1 MIALTLLCASGL
13 DSGSAFDG
21 AGVSARLLGL
31 LRALQPEQPAMALR
45 FVLGSLVAGL
55 GMYLVIGGF
64 LYRRYYVER
73 RDDAA
78 RWKCQPQRFPTER
91 LRRYDVRLGLANLSV
106 GSILSGLFAYYV
118 CAGGKTGVFLT
129 LRDPVSGQGHGL
141 AFAVLG
147 GLAYFLLTDLG
158 LYAAHRLFHRPRL
171 FRAIHRFHHRNTTPT
186 PFTAYAM
193 HPLEFLTYEAITIVP
208 LFFFPVHGAAVVL
221 TLLYSNYMALMQHSG
236 VRMSF
241 PLPWEPSTLF
251 HDDHHLHFH
260 VNYGQ
265 NLMLWDRVFGSL
277 RRHGRRYGAD
287 VFGGRG
293 AALGGSEG
301 AAARYVDYRRDSRES
316 GEPAAAEIRLGGSHV

>member
-1 MIALTLLCASGL
+1 MIALTLLCASAL
-13 DSGSAFDG
+13 DLPG
-21 AGVSARLLGL
+21 APAWVPGL
-31 LRALQPEQPAMALR
+31 LRALQPEFPAMALR
-45 FVLGSLVAGL
+45 FVLGSLLAGL

-91 LRRYDVRLGLANLSV
+91 LRRYDLRLGLLNLSV

-129 LRDPVSGQGHGL
+129 LNDARGGHGL
-141 AFAVLG
+141 AFAVVT
-147 GLAYFLLTDLG
+147 GLVYFLLTDLG
-158 LYAAHRLFHRPRL
+158 LYAAHRTFHRPRL

-208 LFFFPVHGAAVVL
+208 LFFFPVHGAAVVA

-241 PLPWEPSTLF
+241 PLPWEPSTRF

-277 RRHGRRYGAD
+277 RRHGRRYGAE
-287 VFGGRG
+287 VFGGQG
-293 AALGGSEG
+293 AALAGSEG
-301 AAARYVDYRRDSRES
+301 AAPRYVDYRRDPRGS
-316 GEPAAAEIRLGGSHV
+316 GEPAAEIRLEGRHV